1 MGKYNI
7 FKFNFTVTSLKV
19 LIAFN
24 LKNFISTLTNFQ
36 QNLEIHKLRENGV
49 SKYVWWMHI
58 HYAKSSTT
66 NYLKFV
72 QIIIRI
78 HFFALFIS

>member
-1 MGKYNI
+1 MTQNNEHIFIIYKHINYNNFGKYNI

-24 LKNFISTLTNFQ
+24 LKILISTLTYFQ

-49 SKYVWWMHI
+49 SKYVWYSM
-58 HYAKSSTT
+58 
-66 NYLKFV
+66 
-72 QIIIRI
+72 
-78 HFFALFIS
+78 